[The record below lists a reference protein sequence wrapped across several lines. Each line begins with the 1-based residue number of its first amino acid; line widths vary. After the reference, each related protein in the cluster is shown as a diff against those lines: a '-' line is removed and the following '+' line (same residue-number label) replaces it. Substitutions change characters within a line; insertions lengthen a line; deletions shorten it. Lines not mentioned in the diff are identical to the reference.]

1 MFKLLEDAIALM
13 EDADADVKIVL
24 AHLYVNMRRR
34 NIDVRHAMVL
44 EFANTGYKNTF
55 VNIAEGPKFVTM
67 ASSGKDAPIAMDRV
81 YVNPGRNPT
90 VLDAER
96 TVIGNS
102 AASVATAS

>member
-24 AHLYVNMRRR
+24 AHLYVNMRRI

-55 VNIAEGPKFVTM
+55 VNIAEGPQFVSM
-67 ASSGKDAPIAMDRV
+67 VISGKDAPTAMGPV
-81 YVNPGRNPT
+81 YVNPGETPT
-90 VLDAER
+90 TRDAER
-96 TVIGNS
+96 
-102 AASVATAS
+102 